1 MSYFLE
7 NEEVEKVEEVKEQD
21 GIASIEPLLD
31 NRIVRAIREMGF
43 EKLSPIQEQAIPYLL
58 QGEDI
63 IGQAQTGT
71 GKTAAFG
78 IPAIQH
84 INPDVKKLQT
94 IILCPTRELAI
105 QAAEELR
112 KIAKYMHGIKVLP
125 VYGGQDISRQIAG
138 LRGVQIIVGTPGRVM
153 DHMRRRTIKLD
164 LVNMVVLDEADEMLN
179 MGFREDM
186 ELILGQIPGEHQTA
200 LFSATMPK
208 PILEITDRFQKD
220 AKIVKV
226 AAKELT
232 IPLVSQKFYRVKN
245 QDKDAAC
252 VRLLEYYQPKL
263 TLIFCNTKKKVD
275 ELSDLLKEQGFQAEG
290 LHGDLSQAQRD
301 AVMKRFRNGG
311 TSILIAT
318 DVAARGIDVDD
329 VEAVINYDI
338 PQDIEYYVHRIG
350 RTGRAGRK
358 GRSFTFANSRE
369 IYKIRE
375 IERVC
380 HTTIT
385 EKKLPG
391 AAKVL
396 KAKADKYLNKA
407 WELHEHEDIELMKSF
422 LQRKMEEEGCD
433 ALELAAAMLKLQVG
447 DKGEEIAADE
457 YTKRGNRFGDRGRSG
472 RDDGEGRSF
481 GRGDGSLAVKTGNAE
496 DSAAVTEIAETMAA
510 PVSVRTE
517 DAAEMKTV
525 RMEENGAA
533 VTKRR
538 LTANTLGTER
548 REKRKR
554 ERNGKSRASVT
565 ASPRENDLNLMRKLV
580 DLPQK
585 PQLCFCGKSCIVREE
600 CIGNNRKVCGMKTLK
615 KQIPYI
621 LLGATLLLLLGLN
634 IISQDHWLDSDMAAE
649 MIFSRILSEEHH
661 IFSTTNWYYSTE
673 FRVLYTQLI
682 MGPLF
687 RICSN
692 WHVIRTITNLV
703 FYGLMLASYYYFMK
717 PLKVSRGLTVL
728 SSCLLLLPFSETM
741 MTHMQMGNTYMSHVI
756 LVLWF
761 FGMYLRLCSG
771 EYHAKR
777 KVSLWIFYVLLAI
790 VCGMSGV
797 RYLLALQCPLVLTSF
812 FYLLGGEE
820 FQSFRG
826 EMTKEHFQTLFS
838 TDRMRYFL
846 YSLAGAFFAVVG
858 YGINVVFISHKY
870 VFQTYGATNFIALYH
885 GVLFDR
891 IQNAVGCLLML
902 FGYIP
907 DKGFL
912 SLRGVVTMA
921 AFVLLGIYGYVTVK
935 SGKMQRV
942 TGFRSLI
949 TLFLKVSFVLNLFV
963 FIFTTSTMVPRY
975 YITIFIF
982 ALPVLCFYLEEEKM
996 PFDRFAVAALLTIC
1010 LILGTGKTVMSFLTV
1025 DKNETKRPV
1034 AEFLA
1039 GNGYDFGF
1047 ATYNN
1052 ANIITELTNGEVEIG
1067 NIGDPEHLEYFKWSS
1082 PMKYYEE
1089 GYHAGETFLLLTA
1102 EECAEYAEAPA
1113 LNQGEKVYED
1123 GSYTVYVFDST
1134 EDLMDCAVARQ

>member
-7 NEEVEKVEEVKEQD
+7 NEEAVKEQEILQDETSVQQENEQD

-208 PILEITDRFQKD
+208 PILEITDRFQND
-220 AKIVKV
+220 AKLVKV
-226 AAKELT
+226 AAQELT

-369 IYKIRE
+369 IGKIRE

-407 WELHEHEDIELMKSF
+407 WELHEHEDVELMKSF

-433 ALELAAAMLKLQVG
+433 ALDLAAAMLKYQVG
-447 DKGEEIAADE
+447 DKGEEIAADD
-457 YTKRGNRFGDRGRSG
+457 YVQRRGRFGEKGRFG
-472 RDDGEGRSF
+472 RNDGEGRGF
-481 GRGDGSLAVKTGNAE
+481 GRRRFSSEDGDRRRFGRSDRDRRDNGSTGSGEDRRRRRDENREDGRKWGGRDKKAADRKYSGDRAEREVK
-496 DSAAVTEIAETMAA
+496 
-510 PVSVRTE
+510 
-517 DAAEMKTV
+517 
-525 RMEENGAA
+525 
-533 VTKRR
+533 
-538 LTANTLGTER
+538 
-548 REKRKR
+548 KRK
-554 ERNGKSRASVT
+554 K
-565 ASPRENDLNLMRKLV
+565 
-580 DLPQK
+580 
-585 PQLCFCGKSCIVREE
+585 REE
-600 CIGNNRKVCGMKTLK
+600 PGIGNSF
-615 KQIPYI
+615 P
-621 LLGATLLLLLGLN
+621 
-634 IISQDHWLDSDMAAE
+634 
-649 MIFSRILSEEHH
+649 
-661 IFSTTNWYYSTE
+661 
-673 FRVLYTQLI
+673 
-682 MGPLF
+682 
-687 RICSN
+687 
-692 WHVIRTITNLV
+692 
-703 FYGLMLASYYYFMK
+703 
-717 PLKVSRGLTVL
+717 
-728 SSCLLLLPFSETM
+728 
-741 MTHMQMGNTYMSHVI
+741 
-756 LVLWF
+756 
-761 FGMYLRLCSG
+761 
-771 EYHAKR
+771 KR
-777 KVSLWIFYVLLAI
+777 K
-790 VCGMSGV
+790 
-797 RYLLALQCPLVLTSF
+797 
-812 FYLLGGEE
+812 
-820 FQSFRG
+820 
-826 EMTKEHFQTLFS
+826 
-838 TDRMRYFL
+838 
-846 YSLAGAFFAVVG
+846 
-858 YGINVVFISHKY
+858 
-870 VFQTYGATNFIALYH
+870 
-885 GVLFDR
+885 
-891 IQNAVGCLLML
+891 
-902 FGYIP
+902 
-907 DKGFL
+907 
-912 SLRGVVTMA
+912 
-921 AFVLLGIYGYVTVK
+921 K
-935 SGKMQRV
+935 S
-942 TGFRSLI
+942 
-949 TLFLKVSFVLNLFV
+949 
-963 FIFTTSTMVPRY
+963 
-975 YITIFIF
+975 
-982 ALPVLCFYLEEEKM
+982 
-996 PFDRFAVAALLTIC
+996 
-1010 LILGTGKTVMSFLTV
+1010 
-1025 DKNETKRPV
+1025 
-1034 AEFLA
+1034 
-1039 GNGYDFGF
+1039 
-1047 ATYNN
+1047 
-1052 ANIITELTNGEVEIG
+1052 
-1067 NIGDPEHLEYFKWSS
+1067 
-1082 PMKYYEE
+1082 
-1089 GYHAGETFLLLTA
+1089 
-1102 EECAEYAEAPA
+1102 
-1113 LNQGEKVYED
+1113 
-1123 GSYTVYVFDST
+1123 
-1134 EDLMDCAVARQ
+1134 

>member
-208 PILEITDRFQKD
+208 PILEITDRFQND
-220 AKIVKV
+220 AKLVKV
-226 AAKELT
+226 AAQELT

-472 RDDGEGRSF
+472 RGDGEGRSF
-481 GRGDGSLAVKTGNAE
+481 GRGDG
-496 DSAAVTEIAETMAA
+496 
-510 PVSVRTE
+510 
-517 DAAEMKTV
+517 
-525 RMEENGAA
+525 
-533 VTKRR
+533 RR
-538 LTANTLGTER
+538 RFGRGDRDR
-548 REKRKR
+548 REDGSTGSGEGRRCRRSDSREDGRKWNDRDRKNADRKPSAERAEREAKKRKKREEPGIGNSFPKRKR
-554 ERNGKSRASVT
+554 S
-565 ASPRENDLNLMRKLV
+565 
-580 DLPQK
+580 
-585 PQLCFCGKSCIVREE
+585 
-600 CIGNNRKVCGMKTLK
+600 
-615 KQIPYI
+615 
-621 LLGATLLLLLGLN
+621 
-634 IISQDHWLDSDMAAE
+634 
-649 MIFSRILSEEHH
+649 
-661 IFSTTNWYYSTE
+661 
-673 FRVLYTQLI
+673 
-682 MGPLF
+682 
-687 RICSN
+687 
-692 WHVIRTITNLV
+692 
-703 FYGLMLASYYYFMK
+703 
-717 PLKVSRGLTVL
+717 
-728 SSCLLLLPFSETM
+728 
-741 MTHMQMGNTYMSHVI
+741 
-756 LVLWF
+756 
-761 FGMYLRLCSG
+761 
-771 EYHAKR
+771 
-777 KVSLWIFYVLLAI
+777 
-790 VCGMSGV
+790 
-797 RYLLALQCPLVLTSF
+797 
-812 FYLLGGEE
+812 
-820 FQSFRG
+820 
-826 EMTKEHFQTLFS
+826 
-838 TDRMRYFL
+838 
-846 YSLAGAFFAVVG
+846 
-858 YGINVVFISHKY
+858 
-870 VFQTYGATNFIALYH
+870 
-885 GVLFDR
+885 
-891 IQNAVGCLLML
+891 
-902 FGYIP
+902 
-907 DKGFL
+907 
-912 SLRGVVTMA
+912 
-921 AFVLLGIYGYVTVK
+921 
-935 SGKMQRV
+935 
-942 TGFRSLI
+942 
-949 TLFLKVSFVLNLFV
+949 
-963 FIFTTSTMVPRY
+963 
-975 YITIFIF
+975 
-982 ALPVLCFYLEEEKM
+982 
-996 PFDRFAVAALLTIC
+996 
-1010 LILGTGKTVMSFLTV
+1010 
-1025 DKNETKRPV
+1025 
-1034 AEFLA
+1034 
-1039 GNGYDFGF
+1039 
-1047 ATYNN
+1047 
-1052 ANIITELTNGEVEIG
+1052 
-1067 NIGDPEHLEYFKWSS
+1067 
-1082 PMKYYEE
+1082 
-1089 GYHAGETFLLLTA
+1089 
-1102 EECAEYAEAPA
+1102 
-1113 LNQGEKVYED
+1113 
-1123 GSYTVYVFDST
+1123 
-1134 EDLMDCAVARQ
+1134 

>member
-1 MSYFLE
+1 MSYFLK
-7 NEEVEKVEEVKEQD
+7 NEEVNEEVEEVKEQD

-153 DHMRRRTIKLD
+153 DHMRRHTIKLD

-208 PILEITDRFQKD
+208 PILEITDRFQND
-220 AKIVKV
+220 AKLVKV
-226 AAKELT
+226 AAQELT

-472 RDDGEGRSF
+472 RGDGEGRGF
-481 GRGDGSLAVKTGNAE
+481 GRGDGRRKLGREDGDRRRFGRGDRDRRDDGSTGSGEDRRRRRDENREDGRKWGSRDKKAADRRSSGDRAE
-496 DSAAVTEIAETMAA
+496 
-510 PVSVRTE
+510 
-517 DAAEMKTV
+517 
-525 RMEENGAA
+525 
-533 VTKRR
+533 
-538 LTANTLGTER
+538 
-548 REKRKR
+548 REAKKRK
-554 ERNGKSRASVT
+554 K
-565 ASPRENDLNLMRKLV
+565 
-580 DLPQK
+580 Q
-585 PQLCFCGKSCIVREE
+585 EE
-600 CIGNNRKVCGMKTLK
+600 PGIGNSFPRRK
-615 KQIPYI
+615 
-621 LLGATLLLLLGLN
+621 
-634 IISQDHWLDSDMAAE
+634 
-649 MIFSRILSEEHH
+649 R
-661 IFSTTNWYYSTE
+661 
-673 FRVLYTQLI
+673 
-682 MGPLF
+682 
-687 RICSN
+687 
-692 WHVIRTITNLV
+692 
-703 FYGLMLASYYYFMK
+703 
-717 PLKVSRGLTVL
+717 
-728 SSCLLLLPFSETM
+728 
-741 MTHMQMGNTYMSHVI
+741 
-756 LVLWF
+756 
-761 FGMYLRLCSG
+761 
-771 EYHAKR
+771 
-777 KVSLWIFYVLLAI
+777 
-790 VCGMSGV
+790 
-797 RYLLALQCPLVLTSF
+797 
-812 FYLLGGEE
+812 
-820 FQSFRG
+820 
-826 EMTKEHFQTLFS
+826 
-838 TDRMRYFL
+838 
-846 YSLAGAFFAVVG
+846 
-858 YGINVVFISHKY
+858 
-870 VFQTYGATNFIALYH
+870 
-885 GVLFDR
+885 
-891 IQNAVGCLLML
+891 
-902 FGYIP
+902 
-907 DKGFL
+907 
-912 SLRGVVTMA
+912 
-921 AFVLLGIYGYVTVK
+921 
-935 SGKMQRV
+935 
-942 TGFRSLI
+942 
-949 TLFLKVSFVLNLFV
+949 
-963 FIFTTSTMVPRY
+963 
-975 YITIFIF
+975 
-982 ALPVLCFYLEEEKM
+982 
-996 PFDRFAVAALLTIC
+996 
-1010 LILGTGKTVMSFLTV
+1010 
-1025 DKNETKRPV
+1025 
-1034 AEFLA
+1034 
-1039 GNGYDFGF
+1039 
-1047 ATYNN
+1047 
-1052 ANIITELTNGEVEIG
+1052 
-1067 NIGDPEHLEYFKWSS
+1067 
-1082 PMKYYEE
+1082 
-1089 GYHAGETFLLLTA
+1089 
-1102 EECAEYAEAPA
+1102 
-1113 LNQGEKVYED
+1113 
-1123 GSYTVYVFDST
+1123 
-1134 EDLMDCAVARQ
+1134 

>member
-208 PILEITDRFQKD
+208 PILEITDRFQND
-220 AKIVKV
+220 AKLVKV
-226 AAKELT
+226 AAQELT

-263 TLIFCNTKKKVD
+263 ALIFCNTKKKVD

-369 IYKIRE
+369 IGKIRE

-407 WELHEHEDIELMKSF
+407 WELHEHEDVELMKSF

-433 ALELAAAMLKLQVG
+433 ALDLAATMLKYQVG
-447 DKGEEIAADE
+447 DKGEEIAADD
-457 YTKRGNRFGDRGRSG
+457 YVQRRGRFGEKGRFG
-472 RDDGEGRSF
+472 RNDGEGRGF
-481 GRGDGSLAVKTGNAE
+481 GRGDGRRRFSREDGDRRRFGRSDRDRRDDGSTGSGEDRRRRRSDSREDGRKWNDRDRKNA
-496 DSAAVTEIAETMAA
+496 DRKPSAERAEREAKK
-510 PVSVRTE
+510 R
-517 DAAEMKTV
+517 KK
-525 RMEENGAA
+525 REEPGIGNSFP
-533 VTKRR
+533 
-538 LTANTLGTER
+538 
-548 REKRKR
+548 KRKR
-554 ERNGKSRASVT
+554 S
-565 ASPRENDLNLMRKLV
+565 
-580 DLPQK
+580 
-585 PQLCFCGKSCIVREE
+585 
-600 CIGNNRKVCGMKTLK
+600 
-615 KQIPYI
+615 
-621 LLGATLLLLLGLN
+621 
-634 IISQDHWLDSDMAAE
+634 
-649 MIFSRILSEEHH
+649 
-661 IFSTTNWYYSTE
+661 
-673 FRVLYTQLI
+673 
-682 MGPLF
+682 
-687 RICSN
+687 
-692 WHVIRTITNLV
+692 
-703 FYGLMLASYYYFMK
+703 
-717 PLKVSRGLTVL
+717 
-728 SSCLLLLPFSETM
+728 
-741 MTHMQMGNTYMSHVI
+741 
-756 LVLWF
+756 
-761 FGMYLRLCSG
+761 
-771 EYHAKR
+771 
-777 KVSLWIFYVLLAI
+777 
-790 VCGMSGV
+790 
-797 RYLLALQCPLVLTSF
+797 
-812 FYLLGGEE
+812 
-820 FQSFRG
+820 
-826 EMTKEHFQTLFS
+826 
-838 TDRMRYFL
+838 
-846 YSLAGAFFAVVG
+846 
-858 YGINVVFISHKY
+858 
-870 VFQTYGATNFIALYH
+870 
-885 GVLFDR
+885 
-891 IQNAVGCLLML
+891 
-902 FGYIP
+902 
-907 DKGFL
+907 
-912 SLRGVVTMA
+912 
-921 AFVLLGIYGYVTVK
+921 
-935 SGKMQRV
+935 
-942 TGFRSLI
+942 
-949 TLFLKVSFVLNLFV
+949 
-963 FIFTTSTMVPRY
+963 
-975 YITIFIF
+975 
-982 ALPVLCFYLEEEKM
+982 
-996 PFDRFAVAALLTIC
+996 
-1010 LILGTGKTVMSFLTV
+1010 
-1025 DKNETKRPV
+1025 
-1034 AEFLA
+1034 
-1039 GNGYDFGF
+1039 
-1047 ATYNN
+1047 
-1052 ANIITELTNGEVEIG
+1052 
-1067 NIGDPEHLEYFKWSS
+1067 
-1082 PMKYYEE
+1082 
-1089 GYHAGETFLLLTA
+1089 
-1102 EECAEYAEAPA
+1102 
-1113 LNQGEKVYED
+1113 
-1123 GSYTVYVFDST
+1123 
-1134 EDLMDCAVARQ
+1134 

>member
-7 NEEVEKVEEVKEQD
+7 NEEVKEEVEEMKEQD

-208 PILEITDRFQKD
+208 PILEITDRFQND
-220 AKIVKV
+220 AKLVKV
-226 AAKELT
+226 AAQELT

-433 ALELAAAMLKLQVG
+433 ALDLAAAMLKLQVG

-472 RDDGEGRSF
+472 RGDGEGRSF
-481 GRGDGSLAVKTGNAE
+481 GRGDGRRKFGRE
-496 DSAAVTEIAETMAA
+496 D
-510 PVSVRTE
+510 
-517 DAAEMKTV
+517 
-525 RMEENGAA
+525 G
-533 VTKRR
+533 
-538 LTANTLGTER
+538 ER
-548 REKRKR
+548 RRFGRSDRDRRDDGSTGSGEDRRRRRDENREDGRKWGSRDKKAADRRSSGDRAEREAKKRK
-554 ERNGKSRASVT
+554 K
-565 ASPRENDLNLMRKLV
+565 
-580 DLPQK
+580 Q
-585 PQLCFCGKSCIVREE
+585 EE
-600 CIGNNRKVCGMKTLK
+600 PGIGNSFPRRK
-615 KQIPYI
+615 
-621 LLGATLLLLLGLN
+621 
-634 IISQDHWLDSDMAAE
+634 
-649 MIFSRILSEEHH
+649 R
-661 IFSTTNWYYSTE
+661 
-673 FRVLYTQLI
+673 
-682 MGPLF
+682 
-687 RICSN
+687 
-692 WHVIRTITNLV
+692 
-703 FYGLMLASYYYFMK
+703 
-717 PLKVSRGLTVL
+717 
-728 SSCLLLLPFSETM
+728 
-741 MTHMQMGNTYMSHVI
+741 
-756 LVLWF
+756 
-761 FGMYLRLCSG
+761 
-771 EYHAKR
+771 
-777 KVSLWIFYVLLAI
+777 
-790 VCGMSGV
+790 
-797 RYLLALQCPLVLTSF
+797 
-812 FYLLGGEE
+812 
-820 FQSFRG
+820 
-826 EMTKEHFQTLFS
+826 
-838 TDRMRYFL
+838 
-846 YSLAGAFFAVVG
+846 
-858 YGINVVFISHKY
+858 
-870 VFQTYGATNFIALYH
+870 
-885 GVLFDR
+885 
-891 IQNAVGCLLML
+891 
-902 FGYIP
+902 
-907 DKGFL
+907 
-912 SLRGVVTMA
+912 
-921 AFVLLGIYGYVTVK
+921 
-935 SGKMQRV
+935 
-942 TGFRSLI
+942 
-949 TLFLKVSFVLNLFV
+949 
-963 FIFTTSTMVPRY
+963 
-975 YITIFIF
+975 
-982 ALPVLCFYLEEEKM
+982 
-996 PFDRFAVAALLTIC
+996 
-1010 LILGTGKTVMSFLTV
+1010 
-1025 DKNETKRPV
+1025 
-1034 AEFLA
+1034 
-1039 GNGYDFGF
+1039 
-1047 ATYNN
+1047 
-1052 ANIITELTNGEVEIG
+1052 
-1067 NIGDPEHLEYFKWSS
+1067 
-1082 PMKYYEE
+1082 
-1089 GYHAGETFLLLTA
+1089 
-1102 EECAEYAEAPA
+1102 
-1113 LNQGEKVYED
+1113 
-1123 GSYTVYVFDST
+1123 
-1134 EDLMDCAVARQ
+1134 

>member
-208 PILEITDRFQKD
+208 PILEITDRFQND
-220 AKIVKV
+220 AKLVKV
-226 AAKELT
+226 AAQELT

-481 GRGDGSLAVKTGNAE
+481 GRGDGRRRFGRGDRDRRDNGSTGSGEDRRRRRRDSREDGRKWNDRDRKNA
-496 DSAAVTEIAETMAA
+496 DRKLSAERAEREAKK
-510 PVSVRTE
+510 R
-517 DAAEMKTV
+517 KK
-525 RMEENGAA
+525 REEPGI
-533 VTKRR
+533 
-538 LTANTLGTER
+538 GTSFP
-548 REKRKR
+548 KRKR
-554 ERNGKSRASVT
+554 S
-565 ASPRENDLNLMRKLV
+565 
-580 DLPQK
+580 
-585 PQLCFCGKSCIVREE
+585 
-600 CIGNNRKVCGMKTLK
+600 
-615 KQIPYI
+615 
-621 LLGATLLLLLGLN
+621 
-634 IISQDHWLDSDMAAE
+634 
-649 MIFSRILSEEHH
+649 
-661 IFSTTNWYYSTE
+661 
-673 FRVLYTQLI
+673 
-682 MGPLF
+682 
-687 RICSN
+687 
-692 WHVIRTITNLV
+692 
-703 FYGLMLASYYYFMK
+703 
-717 PLKVSRGLTVL
+717 
-728 SSCLLLLPFSETM
+728 
-741 MTHMQMGNTYMSHVI
+741 
-756 LVLWF
+756 
-761 FGMYLRLCSG
+761 
-771 EYHAKR
+771 
-777 KVSLWIFYVLLAI
+777 
-790 VCGMSGV
+790 
-797 RYLLALQCPLVLTSF
+797 
-812 FYLLGGEE
+812 
-820 FQSFRG
+820 
-826 EMTKEHFQTLFS
+826 
-838 TDRMRYFL
+838 
-846 YSLAGAFFAVVG
+846 
-858 YGINVVFISHKY
+858 
-870 VFQTYGATNFIALYH
+870 
-885 GVLFDR
+885 
-891 IQNAVGCLLML
+891 
-902 FGYIP
+902 
-907 DKGFL
+907 
-912 SLRGVVTMA
+912 
-921 AFVLLGIYGYVTVK
+921 
-935 SGKMQRV
+935 
-942 TGFRSLI
+942 
-949 TLFLKVSFVLNLFV
+949 
-963 FIFTTSTMVPRY
+963 
-975 YITIFIF
+975 
-982 ALPVLCFYLEEEKM
+982 
-996 PFDRFAVAALLTIC
+996 
-1010 LILGTGKTVMSFLTV
+1010 
-1025 DKNETKRPV
+1025 
-1034 AEFLA
+1034 
-1039 GNGYDFGF
+1039 
-1047 ATYNN
+1047 
-1052 ANIITELTNGEVEIG
+1052 
-1067 NIGDPEHLEYFKWSS
+1067 
-1082 PMKYYEE
+1082 
-1089 GYHAGETFLLLTA
+1089 
-1102 EECAEYAEAPA
+1102 
-1113 LNQGEKVYED
+1113 
-1123 GSYTVYVFDST
+1123 
-1134 EDLMDCAVARQ
+1134 

>member
-7 NEEVEKVEEVKEQD
+7 NEEAVKEQEILQDETSVQQENEQD

-208 PILEITDRFQKD
+208 PILEITDRFQND
-220 AKIVKV
+220 AKLVKV
-226 AAKELT
+226 AAQELT

-275 ELSDLLKEQGFQAEG
+275 ELADLLKQQGFQAEG

-301 AVMKRFRNGG
+301 VAMNRFRNGG
-311 TSILIAT
+311 ASILIAT

-369 IYKIRE
+369 IGKIRE

-433 ALELAAAMLKLQVG
+433 ALELAAAMLKYQVG

-457 YTKRGNRFGDRGRSG
+457 YAQRRGRFGERGRFDRGGDEGRNFGRRGGRRRDNG
-472 RDDGEGRSF
+472 RDDEEHRERRRF
-481 GRGDGSLAVKTGNAE
+481 GRGDGAGRE
-496 DSAAVTEIAETMAA
+496 DSRDGENSRFGRSDRKRSGRDKKTAERKLTGD
-510 PVSVRTE
+510 R
-517 DAAEMKTV
+517 
-525 RMEENGAA
+525 EERERK
-533 VTKRR
+533 KRKKKEEPGIG
-538 LTANTLGTER
+538 NSFP
-548 REKRKR
+548 KRKR
-554 ERNGKSRASVT
+554 
-565 ASPRENDLNLMRKLV
+565 
-580 DLPQK
+580 
-585 PQLCFCGKSCIVREE
+585 
-600 CIGNNRKVCGMKTLK
+600 
-615 KQIPYI
+615 
-621 LLGATLLLLLGLN
+621 
-634 IISQDHWLDSDMAAE
+634 
-649 MIFSRILSEEHH
+649 
-661 IFSTTNWYYSTE
+661 
-673 FRVLYTQLI
+673 
-682 MGPLF
+682 
-687 RICSN
+687 
-692 WHVIRTITNLV
+692 
-703 FYGLMLASYYYFMK
+703 
-717 PLKVSRGLTVL
+717 
-728 SSCLLLLPFSETM
+728 
-741 MTHMQMGNTYMSHVI
+741 
-756 LVLWF
+756 
-761 FGMYLRLCSG
+761 
-771 EYHAKR
+771 
-777 KVSLWIFYVLLAI
+777 
-790 VCGMSGV
+790 
-797 RYLLALQCPLVLTSF
+797 
-812 FYLLGGEE
+812 
-820 FQSFRG
+820 
-826 EMTKEHFQTLFS
+826 
-838 TDRMRYFL
+838 
-846 YSLAGAFFAVVG
+846 
-858 YGINVVFISHKY
+858 
-870 VFQTYGATNFIALYH
+870 
-885 GVLFDR
+885 
-891 IQNAVGCLLML
+891 
-902 FGYIP
+902 
-907 DKGFL
+907 
-912 SLRGVVTMA
+912 
-921 AFVLLGIYGYVTVK
+921 
-935 SGKMQRV
+935 
-942 TGFRSLI
+942 
-949 TLFLKVSFVLNLFV
+949 
-963 FIFTTSTMVPRY
+963 
-975 YITIFIF
+975 
-982 ALPVLCFYLEEEKM
+982 
-996 PFDRFAVAALLTIC
+996 
-1010 LILGTGKTVMSFLTV
+1010 
-1025 DKNETKRPV
+1025 
-1034 AEFLA
+1034 
-1039 GNGYDFGF
+1039 
-1047 ATYNN
+1047 
-1052 ANIITELTNGEVEIG
+1052 
-1067 NIGDPEHLEYFKWSS
+1067 
-1082 PMKYYEE
+1082 
-1089 GYHAGETFLLLTA
+1089 
-1102 EECAEYAEAPA
+1102 
-1113 LNQGEKVYED
+1113 
-1123 GSYTVYVFDST
+1123 
-1134 EDLMDCAVARQ
+1134 

>member
-153 DHMRRRTIKLD
+153 DHMRRHTIKLD

-275 ELSDLLKEQGFQAEG
+275 ELADLLKQQGFQAEG

-301 AVMKRFRNGG
+301 VAMNRFRNGG
-311 TSILIAT
+311 ASILIAT

-369 IYKIRE
+369 IGKIRE

-422 LQRKMEEEGCD
+422 LQRKLEEEGCD

-472 RDDGEGRSF
+472 RGDGEGRSF
-481 GRGDGSLAVKTGNAE
+481 GRGDG
-496 DSAAVTEIAETMAA
+496 
-510 PVSVRTE
+510 
-517 DAAEMKTV
+517 
-525 RMEENGAA
+525 
-533 VTKRR
+533 RR
-538 LTANTLGTER
+538 RFGRGDRDR
-548 REKRKR
+548 REDGSTGSGEGRRRRRSDSREDGRKWNDRDRKNADRKPSAERAEREAKKRKKREEPGIGNSFPKRKR
-554 ERNGKSRASVT
+554 S
-565 ASPRENDLNLMRKLV
+565 
-580 DLPQK
+580 
-585 PQLCFCGKSCIVREE
+585 
-600 CIGNNRKVCGMKTLK
+600 
-615 KQIPYI
+615 
-621 LLGATLLLLLGLN
+621 
-634 IISQDHWLDSDMAAE
+634 
-649 MIFSRILSEEHH
+649 
-661 IFSTTNWYYSTE
+661 
-673 FRVLYTQLI
+673 
-682 MGPLF
+682 
-687 RICSN
+687 
-692 WHVIRTITNLV
+692 
-703 FYGLMLASYYYFMK
+703 
-717 PLKVSRGLTVL
+717 
-728 SSCLLLLPFSETM
+728 
-741 MTHMQMGNTYMSHVI
+741 
-756 LVLWF
+756 
-761 FGMYLRLCSG
+761 
-771 EYHAKR
+771 
-777 KVSLWIFYVLLAI
+777 
-790 VCGMSGV
+790 
-797 RYLLALQCPLVLTSF
+797 
-812 FYLLGGEE
+812 
-820 FQSFRG
+820 
-826 EMTKEHFQTLFS
+826 
-838 TDRMRYFL
+838 
-846 YSLAGAFFAVVG
+846 
-858 YGINVVFISHKY
+858 
-870 VFQTYGATNFIALYH
+870 
-885 GVLFDR
+885 
-891 IQNAVGCLLML
+891 
-902 FGYIP
+902 
-907 DKGFL
+907 
-912 SLRGVVTMA
+912 
-921 AFVLLGIYGYVTVK
+921 
-935 SGKMQRV
+935 
-942 TGFRSLI
+942 
-949 TLFLKVSFVLNLFV
+949 
-963 FIFTTSTMVPRY
+963 
-975 YITIFIF
+975 
-982 ALPVLCFYLEEEKM
+982 
-996 PFDRFAVAALLTIC
+996 
-1010 LILGTGKTVMSFLTV
+1010 
-1025 DKNETKRPV
+1025 
-1034 AEFLA
+1034 
-1039 GNGYDFGF
+1039 
-1047 ATYNN
+1047 
-1052 ANIITELTNGEVEIG
+1052 
-1067 NIGDPEHLEYFKWSS
+1067 
-1082 PMKYYEE
+1082 
-1089 GYHAGETFLLLTA
+1089 
-1102 EECAEYAEAPA
+1102 
-1113 LNQGEKVYED
+1113 
-1123 GSYTVYVFDST
+1123 
-1134 EDLMDCAVARQ
+1134 

>member
-43 EKLSPIQEQAIPYLL
+43 EKLSPIQEQAIPYLS

-200 LFSATMPK
+200 LFSATIPK
-208 PILEITDRFQKD
+208 PILEITDRFQND
-220 AKIVKV
+220 AKLVKV
-226 AAKELT
+226 AAQELT

-447 DKGEEIAADE
+447 DKDEEIAADE

-481 GRGDGSLAVKTGNAE
+481 GRGDGRRRFGRGDRDRRDNGSTGSGEDRRRRRSDSREDGRKWNDRDRKNA
-496 DSAAVTEIAETMAA
+496 DRKLSAERAEREAKK
-510 PVSVRTE
+510 R
-517 DAAEMKTV
+517 KK
-525 RMEENGAA
+525 REEPGIGNSFP
-533 VTKRR
+533 
-538 LTANTLGTER
+538 
-548 REKRKR
+548 KRKR
-554 ERNGKSRASVT
+554 S
-565 ASPRENDLNLMRKLV
+565 
-580 DLPQK
+580 
-585 PQLCFCGKSCIVREE
+585 
-600 CIGNNRKVCGMKTLK
+600 
-615 KQIPYI
+615 
-621 LLGATLLLLLGLN
+621 
-634 IISQDHWLDSDMAAE
+634 
-649 MIFSRILSEEHH
+649 
-661 IFSTTNWYYSTE
+661 
-673 FRVLYTQLI
+673 
-682 MGPLF
+682 
-687 RICSN
+687 
-692 WHVIRTITNLV
+692 
-703 FYGLMLASYYYFMK
+703 
-717 PLKVSRGLTVL
+717 
-728 SSCLLLLPFSETM
+728 
-741 MTHMQMGNTYMSHVI
+741 
-756 LVLWF
+756 
-761 FGMYLRLCSG
+761 
-771 EYHAKR
+771 
-777 KVSLWIFYVLLAI
+777 
-790 VCGMSGV
+790 
-797 RYLLALQCPLVLTSF
+797 
-812 FYLLGGEE
+812 
-820 FQSFRG
+820 
-826 EMTKEHFQTLFS
+826 
-838 TDRMRYFL
+838 
-846 YSLAGAFFAVVG
+846 
-858 YGINVVFISHKY
+858 
-870 VFQTYGATNFIALYH
+870 
-885 GVLFDR
+885 
-891 IQNAVGCLLML
+891 
-902 FGYIP
+902 
-907 DKGFL
+907 
-912 SLRGVVTMA
+912 
-921 AFVLLGIYGYVTVK
+921 
-935 SGKMQRV
+935 
-942 TGFRSLI
+942 
-949 TLFLKVSFVLNLFV
+949 
-963 FIFTTSTMVPRY
+963 
-975 YITIFIF
+975 
-982 ALPVLCFYLEEEKM
+982 
-996 PFDRFAVAALLTIC
+996 
-1010 LILGTGKTVMSFLTV
+1010 
-1025 DKNETKRPV
+1025 
-1034 AEFLA
+1034 
-1039 GNGYDFGF
+1039 
-1047 ATYNN
+1047 
-1052 ANIITELTNGEVEIG
+1052 
-1067 NIGDPEHLEYFKWSS
+1067 
-1082 PMKYYEE
+1082 
-1089 GYHAGETFLLLTA
+1089 
-1102 EECAEYAEAPA
+1102 
-1113 LNQGEKVYED
+1113 
-1123 GSYTVYVFDST
+1123 
-1134 EDLMDCAVARQ
+1134 

>member
-208 PILEITDRFQKD
+208 PILEITDRFQND
-220 AKIVKV
+220 AKLVKV
-226 AAKELT
+226 AAQELT

-457 YTKRGNRFGDRGRSG
+457 YTKRGHRFGDRGRSG
-472 RDDGEGRSF
+472 RGDGEGRSF
-481 GRGDGSLAVKTGNAE
+481 GRGDG
-496 DSAAVTEIAETMAA
+496 
-510 PVSVRTE
+510 
-517 DAAEMKTV
+517 
-525 RMEENGAA
+525 
-533 VTKRR
+533 RR
-538 LTANTLGTER
+538 RFGRGDRDR
-548 REKRKR
+548 REDGSTGSGEGRRRRRSDSREDGRKWNDRDRKNADRKPSAERAEREAKKRKKREEPGIGNSFPKRKR
-554 ERNGKSRASVT
+554 S
-565 ASPRENDLNLMRKLV
+565 
-580 DLPQK
+580 
-585 PQLCFCGKSCIVREE
+585 
-600 CIGNNRKVCGMKTLK
+600 
-615 KQIPYI
+615 
-621 LLGATLLLLLGLN
+621 
-634 IISQDHWLDSDMAAE
+634 
-649 MIFSRILSEEHH
+649 
-661 IFSTTNWYYSTE
+661 
-673 FRVLYTQLI
+673 
-682 MGPLF
+682 
-687 RICSN
+687 
-692 WHVIRTITNLV
+692 
-703 FYGLMLASYYYFMK
+703 
-717 PLKVSRGLTVL
+717 
-728 SSCLLLLPFSETM
+728 
-741 MTHMQMGNTYMSHVI
+741 
-756 LVLWF
+756 
-761 FGMYLRLCSG
+761 
-771 EYHAKR
+771 
-777 KVSLWIFYVLLAI
+777 
-790 VCGMSGV
+790 
-797 RYLLALQCPLVLTSF
+797 
-812 FYLLGGEE
+812 
-820 FQSFRG
+820 
-826 EMTKEHFQTLFS
+826 
-838 TDRMRYFL
+838 
-846 YSLAGAFFAVVG
+846 
-858 YGINVVFISHKY
+858 
-870 VFQTYGATNFIALYH
+870 
-885 GVLFDR
+885 
-891 IQNAVGCLLML
+891 
-902 FGYIP
+902 
-907 DKGFL
+907 
-912 SLRGVVTMA
+912 
-921 AFVLLGIYGYVTVK
+921 
-935 SGKMQRV
+935 
-942 TGFRSLI
+942 
-949 TLFLKVSFVLNLFV
+949 
-963 FIFTTSTMVPRY
+963 
-975 YITIFIF
+975 
-982 ALPVLCFYLEEEKM
+982 
-996 PFDRFAVAALLTIC
+996 
-1010 LILGTGKTVMSFLTV
+1010 
-1025 DKNETKRPV
+1025 
-1034 AEFLA
+1034 
-1039 GNGYDFGF
+1039 
-1047 ATYNN
+1047 
-1052 ANIITELTNGEVEIG
+1052 
-1067 NIGDPEHLEYFKWSS
+1067 
-1082 PMKYYEE
+1082 
-1089 GYHAGETFLLLTA
+1089 
-1102 EECAEYAEAPA
+1102 
-1113 LNQGEKVYED
+1113 
-1123 GSYTVYVFDST
+1123 
-1134 EDLMDCAVARQ
+1134 

>member
-7 NEEVEKVEEVKEQD
+7 NEEVVKEQETLQDEAGMQQENEQD

-153 DHMRRRTIKLD
+153 DHMRRHTIKLD

-220 AKIVKV
+220 AKLVKV

-275 ELSDLLKEQGFQAEG
+275 ELADLLKQQGFQAEG

-301 AVMKRFRNGG
+301 VAMNRFRNGG
-311 TSILIAT
+311 ASILIAT

-407 WELHEHEDIELMKSF
+407 WELHEHEDVELMKSF

-433 ALELAAAMLKLQVG
+433 ALDLAAAMLKYQVG
-447 DKGEEIAADE
+447 DKGEEIAADD
-457 YTKRGNRFGDRGRSG
+457 YVQRRGRFGEKGRFG
-472 RDDGEGRSF
+472 RNDGEGRGF
-481 GRGDGSLAVKTGNAE
+481 GRGDGRRRYSREDGDHRRFGRSDRDRRDDGSTGSGEDRRRRRDENREDGRKWGGRDRKAADRKYSGDRAEREVK
-496 DSAAVTEIAETMAA
+496 
-510 PVSVRTE
+510 
-517 DAAEMKTV
+517 
-525 RMEENGAA
+525 
-533 VTKRR
+533 
-538 LTANTLGTER
+538 
-548 REKRKR
+548 KRK
-554 ERNGKSRASVT
+554 K
-565 ASPRENDLNLMRKLV
+565 
-580 DLPQK
+580 
-585 PQLCFCGKSCIVREE
+585 REE
-600 CIGNNRKVCGMKTLK
+600 PGIGNSF
-615 KQIPYI
+615 P
-621 LLGATLLLLLGLN
+621 
-634 IISQDHWLDSDMAAE
+634 
-649 MIFSRILSEEHH
+649 
-661 IFSTTNWYYSTE
+661 
-673 FRVLYTQLI
+673 
-682 MGPLF
+682 
-687 RICSN
+687 
-692 WHVIRTITNLV
+692 
-703 FYGLMLASYYYFMK
+703 
-717 PLKVSRGLTVL
+717 
-728 SSCLLLLPFSETM
+728 
-741 MTHMQMGNTYMSHVI
+741 
-756 LVLWF
+756 
-761 FGMYLRLCSG
+761 
-771 EYHAKR
+771 KR
-777 KVSLWIFYVLLAI
+777 K
-790 VCGMSGV
+790 
-797 RYLLALQCPLVLTSF
+797 
-812 FYLLGGEE
+812 
-820 FQSFRG
+820 
-826 EMTKEHFQTLFS
+826 K
-838 TDRMRYFL
+838 
-846 YSLAGAFFAVVG
+846 
-858 YGINVVFISHKY
+858 
-870 VFQTYGATNFIALYH
+870 
-885 GVLFDR
+885 
-891 IQNAVGCLLML
+891 
-902 FGYIP
+902 
-907 DKGFL
+907 
-912 SLRGVVTMA
+912 
-921 AFVLLGIYGYVTVK
+921 
-935 SGKMQRV
+935 
-942 TGFRSLI
+942 
-949 TLFLKVSFVLNLFV
+949 LK
-963 FIFTTSTMVPRY
+963 
-975 YITIFIF
+975 
-982 ALPVLCFYLEEEKM
+982 
-996 PFDRFAVAALLTIC
+996 
-1010 LILGTGKTVMSFLTV
+1010 
-1025 DKNETKRPV
+1025 
-1034 AEFLA
+1034 
-1039 GNGYDFGF
+1039 
-1047 ATYNN
+1047 
-1052 ANIITELTNGEVEIG
+1052 
-1067 NIGDPEHLEYFKWSS
+1067 
-1082 PMKYYEE
+1082 
-1089 GYHAGETFLLLTA
+1089 
-1102 EECAEYAEAPA
+1102 
-1113 LNQGEKVYED
+1113 
-1123 GSYTVYVFDST
+1123 
-1134 EDLMDCAVARQ
+1134 

>member
-208 PILEITDRFQKD
+208 PILEITDRFQND
-220 AKIVKV
+220 AKLVKV
-226 AAKELT
+226 AAQELT

-481 GRGDGSLAVKTGNAE
+481 GRGDGRRRFGRGDRDHREDGSTGSGEGRRRRRSDSREDGRKWNDRDRKNA
-496 DSAAVTEIAETMAA
+496 DRKPSAERAA
-510 PVSVRTE
+510 KKR
-517 DAAEMKTV
+517 KK
-525 RMEENGAA
+525 REEPGIGNSFP
-533 VTKRR
+533 
-538 LTANTLGTER
+538 
-548 REKRKR
+548 KRKR
-554 ERNGKSRASVT
+554 S
-565 ASPRENDLNLMRKLV
+565 
-580 DLPQK
+580 
-585 PQLCFCGKSCIVREE
+585 
-600 CIGNNRKVCGMKTLK
+600 
-615 KQIPYI
+615 
-621 LLGATLLLLLGLN
+621 
-634 IISQDHWLDSDMAAE
+634 
-649 MIFSRILSEEHH
+649 
-661 IFSTTNWYYSTE
+661 
-673 FRVLYTQLI
+673 
-682 MGPLF
+682 
-687 RICSN
+687 
-692 WHVIRTITNLV
+692 
-703 FYGLMLASYYYFMK
+703 
-717 PLKVSRGLTVL
+717 
-728 SSCLLLLPFSETM
+728 
-741 MTHMQMGNTYMSHVI
+741 
-756 LVLWF
+756 
-761 FGMYLRLCSG
+761 
-771 EYHAKR
+771 
-777 KVSLWIFYVLLAI
+777 
-790 VCGMSGV
+790 
-797 RYLLALQCPLVLTSF
+797 
-812 FYLLGGEE
+812 
-820 FQSFRG
+820 
-826 EMTKEHFQTLFS
+826 
-838 TDRMRYFL
+838 
-846 YSLAGAFFAVVG
+846 
-858 YGINVVFISHKY
+858 
-870 VFQTYGATNFIALYH
+870 
-885 GVLFDR
+885 
-891 IQNAVGCLLML
+891 
-902 FGYIP
+902 
-907 DKGFL
+907 
-912 SLRGVVTMA
+912 
-921 AFVLLGIYGYVTVK
+921 
-935 SGKMQRV
+935 
-942 TGFRSLI
+942 
-949 TLFLKVSFVLNLFV
+949 
-963 FIFTTSTMVPRY
+963 
-975 YITIFIF
+975 
-982 ALPVLCFYLEEEKM
+982 
-996 PFDRFAVAALLTIC
+996 
-1010 LILGTGKTVMSFLTV
+1010 
-1025 DKNETKRPV
+1025 
-1034 AEFLA
+1034 
-1039 GNGYDFGF
+1039 
-1047 ATYNN
+1047 
-1052 ANIITELTNGEVEIG
+1052 
-1067 NIGDPEHLEYFKWSS
+1067 
-1082 PMKYYEE
+1082 
-1089 GYHAGETFLLLTA
+1089 
-1102 EECAEYAEAPA
+1102 
-1113 LNQGEKVYED
+1113 
-1123 GSYTVYVFDST
+1123 
-1134 EDLMDCAVARQ
+1134 

>member
-7 NEEVEKVEEVKEQD
+7 NEEAVKEQEILQDETSVQQENEQD

-208 PILEITDRFQKD
+208 PILEITDRFQND
-220 AKIVKV
+220 AKLVKV
-226 AAKELT
+226 AAQELT

-275 ELSDLLKEQGFQAEG
+275 ELADLLKQQGFQAEG

-472 RDDGEGRSF
+472 RGDGEGRSF
-481 GRGDGSLAVKTGNAE
+481 GRGDG
-496 DSAAVTEIAETMAA
+496 
-510 PVSVRTE
+510 
-517 DAAEMKTV
+517 
-525 RMEENGAA
+525 
-533 VTKRR
+533 RR
-538 LTANTLGTER
+538 RFGRGDRDR
-548 REKRKR
+548 REDGSTGSGEGRRRRRSDSREDGRKWNDRDRKNADRKPSAERAEREAKKRKKREEPGIGNSFPKRKR
-554 ERNGKSRASVT
+554 S
-565 ASPRENDLNLMRKLV
+565 
-580 DLPQK
+580 
-585 PQLCFCGKSCIVREE
+585 
-600 CIGNNRKVCGMKTLK
+600 
-615 KQIPYI
+615 
-621 LLGATLLLLLGLN
+621 
-634 IISQDHWLDSDMAAE
+634 
-649 MIFSRILSEEHH
+649 
-661 IFSTTNWYYSTE
+661 
-673 FRVLYTQLI
+673 
-682 MGPLF
+682 
-687 RICSN
+687 
-692 WHVIRTITNLV
+692 
-703 FYGLMLASYYYFMK
+703 
-717 PLKVSRGLTVL
+717 
-728 SSCLLLLPFSETM
+728 
-741 MTHMQMGNTYMSHVI
+741 
-756 LVLWF
+756 
-761 FGMYLRLCSG
+761 
-771 EYHAKR
+771 
-777 KVSLWIFYVLLAI
+777 
-790 VCGMSGV
+790 
-797 RYLLALQCPLVLTSF
+797 
-812 FYLLGGEE
+812 
-820 FQSFRG
+820 
-826 EMTKEHFQTLFS
+826 
-838 TDRMRYFL
+838 
-846 YSLAGAFFAVVG
+846 
-858 YGINVVFISHKY
+858 
-870 VFQTYGATNFIALYH
+870 
-885 GVLFDR
+885 
-891 IQNAVGCLLML
+891 
-902 FGYIP
+902 
-907 DKGFL
+907 
-912 SLRGVVTMA
+912 
-921 AFVLLGIYGYVTVK
+921 
-935 SGKMQRV
+935 
-942 TGFRSLI
+942 
-949 TLFLKVSFVLNLFV
+949 
-963 FIFTTSTMVPRY
+963 
-975 YITIFIF
+975 
-982 ALPVLCFYLEEEKM
+982 
-996 PFDRFAVAALLTIC
+996 
-1010 LILGTGKTVMSFLTV
+1010 
-1025 DKNETKRPV
+1025 
-1034 AEFLA
+1034 
-1039 GNGYDFGF
+1039 
-1047 ATYNN
+1047 
-1052 ANIITELTNGEVEIG
+1052 
-1067 NIGDPEHLEYFKWSS
+1067 
-1082 PMKYYEE
+1082 
-1089 GYHAGETFLLLTA
+1089 
-1102 EECAEYAEAPA
+1102 
-1113 LNQGEKVYED
+1113 
-1123 GSYTVYVFDST
+1123 
-1134 EDLMDCAVARQ
+1134 

>member
-7 NEEVEKVEEVKEQD
+7 NEEAVKEQEILQDETSVQQENEQD

-31 NRIVRAIREMGF
+31 NRIVRAICEMGF

-153 DHMRRRTIKLD
+153 DHMRRHTIKLD

-220 AKIVKV
+220 AKLVKV

-275 ELSDLLKEQGFQAEG
+275 ELADLLKQQGFQAEG

-301 AVMKRFRNGG
+301 VAMNRFRNGG
-311 TSILIAT
+311 ASILIAT

-407 WELHEHEDIELMKSF
+407 WELHEHEDVELMKSF

-433 ALELAAAMLKLQVG
+433 ALDLAAAMLKYQVG
-447 DKGEEIAADE
+447 DKGEEIAADD
-457 YTKRGNRFGDRGRSG
+457 YVQRRGRFGEKGRFG
-472 RDDGEGRSF
+472 RNDGEGRGF
-481 GRGDGSLAVKTGNAE
+481 GRGDGRWRFSREDGDRRRFGRSDRDRRDDGSTGSGEDRRRRRDENREDGRKWGGRDRKTADRKYSGDRAEREVK
-496 DSAAVTEIAETMAA
+496 
-510 PVSVRTE
+510 
-517 DAAEMKTV
+517 
-525 RMEENGAA
+525 
-533 VTKRR
+533 
-538 LTANTLGTER
+538 
-548 REKRKR
+548 KRK
-554 ERNGKSRASVT
+554 K
-565 ASPRENDLNLMRKLV
+565 
-580 DLPQK
+580 
-585 PQLCFCGKSCIVREE
+585 REE
-600 CIGNNRKVCGMKTLK
+600 PGIGNSF
-615 KQIPYI
+615 P
-621 LLGATLLLLLGLN
+621 
-634 IISQDHWLDSDMAAE
+634 
-649 MIFSRILSEEHH
+649 
-661 IFSTTNWYYSTE
+661 
-673 FRVLYTQLI
+673 
-682 MGPLF
+682 
-687 RICSN
+687 
-692 WHVIRTITNLV
+692 
-703 FYGLMLASYYYFMK
+703 
-717 PLKVSRGLTVL
+717 
-728 SSCLLLLPFSETM
+728 
-741 MTHMQMGNTYMSHVI
+741 
-756 LVLWF
+756 
-761 FGMYLRLCSG
+761 
-771 EYHAKR
+771 KR
-777 KVSLWIFYVLLAI
+777 K
-790 VCGMSGV
+790 
-797 RYLLALQCPLVLTSF
+797 
-812 FYLLGGEE
+812 
-820 FQSFRG
+820 
-826 EMTKEHFQTLFS
+826 K
-838 TDRMRYFL
+838 
-846 YSLAGAFFAVVG
+846 
-858 YGINVVFISHKY
+858 
-870 VFQTYGATNFIALYH
+870 
-885 GVLFDR
+885 
-891 IQNAVGCLLML
+891 
-902 FGYIP
+902 
-907 DKGFL
+907 
-912 SLRGVVTMA
+912 
-921 AFVLLGIYGYVTVK
+921 
-935 SGKMQRV
+935 
-942 TGFRSLI
+942 
-949 TLFLKVSFVLNLFV
+949 LK
-963 FIFTTSTMVPRY
+963 
-975 YITIFIF
+975 
-982 ALPVLCFYLEEEKM
+982 
-996 PFDRFAVAALLTIC
+996 
-1010 LILGTGKTVMSFLTV
+1010 
-1025 DKNETKRPV
+1025 
-1034 AEFLA
+1034 
-1039 GNGYDFGF
+1039 
-1047 ATYNN
+1047 
-1052 ANIITELTNGEVEIG
+1052 
-1067 NIGDPEHLEYFKWSS
+1067 
-1082 PMKYYEE
+1082 
-1089 GYHAGETFLLLTA
+1089 
-1102 EECAEYAEAPA
+1102 
-1113 LNQGEKVYED
+1113 
-1123 GSYTVYVFDST
+1123 
-1134 EDLMDCAVARQ
+1134 